1 MSLESP
7 ELPVIEDE
15 TAAPKEIIHSFA
27 ALELRFTLVQD
38 QMRAAAA
45 KVNLLA
51 GMGLDRT
58 SGYAEAFATYEARLA
73 DFNSLRAK
81 LGL

>member
-1 MSLESP
+1 MSFEAH
-7 ELPVIEDE
+7 E
-15 TAAPKEIIHSFA
+15 TALVETEAEAREEIIQSFA

-58 SGYAEAFATYEARLA
+58 EGYAEAYATYEARLA
-73 DFNSLRAK
+73 DFNALRAR

>member
-1 MSLESP
+1 MSFES
-7 ELPVIEDE
+7 DE
-15 TAAPKEIIHSFA
+15 TVVVEPEAPVREEIIQSFA

-58 SGYAEAFATYEARLA
+58 EGYAEAFAAYEARLA

>member
-1 MSLESP
+1 MSFESDDA
-7 ELPVIEDE
+7 VIEE
-15 TAAPKEIIHSFA
+15 TAAAPAEIIQSFA

-38 QMRAAAA
+38 QLRAAAA

-51 GMGLDRT
+51 EMGLDRT
-58 SGYAEAFATYEARLA
+58 AGYAEAFAAYEARLA
-73 DFNSLRAK
+73 DFNSLKAK